1 MNISCFHSTPNIS
14 IFFVISSR
22 RISEKKN
29 AVRKTEKQIKYINYF
44 LLPSIATSN
53 DKSARNAPSQTQS
66 SNSTTATANSSND
79 NSNITSFEEVPSDDL
94 RRFHIPDNK
103 WKLQPTIKLLTAYGN
118 EVEPF
123 GADYIL
129 QKLGFRHAR
138 LTIPKWLQRGIMDPC
153 EQSMSVVQLFL
164 LFLLPERFKEMCM
177 RQ

>member
-1 MNISCFHSTPNIS
+1 MASLD
-14 IFFVISSR
+14 
-22 RISEKKN
+22 E
-29 AVRKTEKQIKYINYF
+29 VR
-44 LLPSIATSN
+44 
-53 DKSARNAPSQTQS
+53 
-66 SNSTTATANSSND
+66 
-79 NSNITSFEEVPSDDL
+79 SDDL
-94 RRFHIPDNK
+94 RHFHCPDAK

-153 EQSMSVVQLFL
+153 EQSMTVVQLFL
-164 LFLLPERFKEMCM
+164 IFLLPERFKEMCM

>member
-1 MNISCFHSTPNIS
+1 MFSFNAEHFYFLHDLISSYIKEKEKALSSIDKPRRPAPPPPTPATTTPNPTDNQS
-14 IFFVISSR
+14 
-22 RISEKKN
+22 
-29 AVRKTEKQIKYINYF
+29 
-44 LLPSIATSN
+44 LATFE
-53 DKSARNAPSQTQS
+53 DAR
-66 SNSTTATANSSND
+66 
-79 NSNITSFEEVPSDDL
+79 SDDL
-94 RRFHIPDNK
+94 RRFHCPDAK

-153 EQSMSVVQLFL
+153 EQSMTVVQLFL
-164 LFLLPERFKEMCM
+164 IFLLPERFKEICM

>member
-1 MNISCFHSTPNIS
+1 VFHIFNPVRIVLKAFSLALTSIDKPRQRPPPPPPQST
-14 IFFVISSR
+14 
-22 RISEKKN
+22 
-29 AVRKTEKQIKYINYF
+29 
-44 LLPSIATSN
+44 TSN
-53 DKSARNAPSQTQS
+53 DTQPLPSYE
-66 SNSTTATANSSND
+66 D
-79 NSNITSFEEVPSDDL
+79 VRSDDH
-94 RRFHIPDNK
+94 RRFHCPDAK

-153 EQSMSVVQLFL
+153 EQSMTVVQLFL
-164 LFLLPERFKEMCM
+164 IFLLPERFKEICM

>member
-1 MNISCFHSTPNIS
+1 MSLD
-14 IFFVISSR
+14 
-22 RISEKKN
+22 E
-29 AVRKTEKQIKYINYF
+29 VR
-44 LLPSIATSN
+44 
-53 DKSARNAPSQTQS
+53 
-66 SNSTTATANSSND
+66 
-79 NSNITSFEEVPSDDL
+79 SDDL
-94 RRFHIPDNK
+94 RHFHCPDAK

-153 EQSMSVVQLFL
+153 EQSMTVVQLFL
-164 LFLLPERFKEMCM
+164 IFLLPERFKEMCM